1 MKRHHNDGLKKRCT
15 CSRRTWPKCPH
26 GWHFGFHHGG
36 KEHRYSLDKVA
47 TLRGEPKP
55 RTKGEAQAW
64 ADILRGEIRNGAD
77 PIAPST
83 PTVPSTGLTF
93 GDLCDHYIREHV
105 EKPTRRPNAINE
117 MRYQIAALRRAEIPG
132 PGGSLIK
139 AETKPLAAVTKADAE
154 AIRANRRRHAEQARV
169 EWAAFDATHAAYL
182 EAVTGDEKPQK
193 PAHPAGRRPGA
204 KDGEVSTNRLL
215 ARLRH
220 IFSWAIEAGHLD
232 ATPFKR
238 GGVTVIHL
246 EAGVEKGRRRRL
258 VGDEE
263 ERLLKHAG
271 PHLHAM
277 IVAALETGCRRG
289 ELLSMRRKQ
298 IEGDQLYLPPELT
311 KTNEARVIPLSK
323 RLRAVLEMRR
333 TDPKGNPLPPTAYVF
348 GTATGE
354 PVKSIKTAWK
364 LTCRRAGI
372 VDLRFHDLRRSF
384 ASALYEATGGSG
396 HDVRDWLGH
405 ANISTTSRYLSTTV
419 KRLRGAL
426 DKFEQSR
433 EPHASI
439 VYTNERSST
448 CEQRSTAASPLTRP
462 A

>member
-1 MKRHHNDGLKKRCT
+1 MKRHRNDGLKKRCT

-26 GWHFGFHHGG
+26 GWHFSFHFNNR
-36 KEHRYSLDKVA
+36 EWRYSLDKVT
-47 TLRGEPKP
+47 TLRAEPKP
-55 RTKGEAQAW
+55 RTRGEARAW
-64 ADILRGEIRNGAD
+64 ADTLRGEIRNGID
-77 PIAPST
+77 PVAP
-83 PTVPSTGLTF
+83 PARPLPSTGLTF

-105 EKPTRRPNAINE
+105 EKPTRRPNAAKE
-117 MRYQIAALRRAEIPG
+117 MRYHIAALRRAEIPG
-132 PGGSLIK
+132 PNGTHIRL
-139 AETKPLAAVTKADAE
+139 ETKPAGSVTKVDIE
-154 AIRANRRRHAEQARV
+154 AIRDTRRRQAEQARV
-169 EWAAFDATHAAYL
+169 EWAAYDAAYESYL
-182 EAVTGDEKPQK
+182 EADQRSVKPCR
-193 PAHPAGRRPGA
+193 PSSRRPA
-204 KDGEVSTNRLL
+204 VKDGEVSSNRLL

-220 IFSWAIEAGHLD
+220 IFSWAIEAGHFD

-246 EAGVEKGRRRRL
+246 ESGVEKGRRRRL

-277 IVAALETGCRRG
+277 IIAALETGCRRG
-289 ELLSMRRKQ
+289 ELLSMRWEQ
-298 IEGDQLYLPPELT
+298 VEGDQLYLPAELT

-333 TDPKGNPLPPTAYVF
+333 TDPKGEPLPPTAYVF

-372 VDLRFHDLRRSF
+372 ADLRFHDLRRSF

-419 KRLRGAL
+419 KRLHGAL
-426 DKFEQSR
+426 DKFEKSR
-433 EPHASI
+433 EIRTSFAQT
-439 VYTNERSST
+439 VTNE
-448 CEQRSTAASPLTRP
+448 ETAGSEDSQNQPQVPDTSGS
-462 A
+462 